1 LSSAFGMNLEESFP
15 EALGIPN
22 PKASY
27 DPERLRMTEKRRKP
41 TLGGFCTNIFIVVTV
56 IR

>member
-1 LSSAFGMNLEESFP
+1 MNLEESFP

-27 DPERLRMTEKRRKP
+27 DPERLRMTEKRRKS
-41 TLGGFCTNIFIVVTV
+41 TLGDICTGIFIVVTV